1 MEPSL
6 PIRIG
11 TRHQQG
17 DRQMKTA
24 SKAALVL
31 TGVIALA
38 ACNKQTPAENAAEN
52 VVENAENFQANMEN
66 AAEQVT
72 NNAENKAE
80 AMKNMG
86 ENAVESAKNE
96 ADAMKDAA
104 KK

>member
-1 MEPSL
+1 MELSL

-38 ACNKQTPAENAAEN
+38 ACNKATPTENAAEN
-52 VVENAENFQANMEN
+52 VVENAENYQENMQN
-66 AAEQVT
+66 AAEEVKNT
-72 NNAENKAE
+72 AENKAE
-80 AMKNMG
+80 AMENKG